1 MRANTPGFVAQRLTQ
16 ARKSFGLTGLALAEL
31 LDVTPTTISQY
42 EKGKQTPRPEVMTR
56 LCEVF
61 NFPPTF
67 FMSAVLDRGERNIMH
82 RSQSV
87 ATKTARDRA
96 EVRFEWFREIVEFLS
111 EYFDYPAL
119 NLPKLALPS
128 DFRQLTHDQIEGAAA
143 ACRKLWG
150 FGDRPI
156 ENVVLAM
163 ESNGIIVARGAL
175 GSADLDAFSEQLAG
189 DWAYAFLGVDKG
201 ISARSRFD
209 AAHEL
214 GHIILHGNVR
224 SGSFNAPKDF
234 KVLEQQAHR
243 FAAAFL
249 LPDVAFSQSIW
260 APTLDAFRAQKSY
273 WKVSIKG
280 MIVRAHQIGM
290 IDDPQYGRM
299 MINYT
304 RRFKEGE
311 PSDELVASEEPRLI
325 ARCFDTLLEEKL
337 LTREQMRAAL
347 PFPVNEIES
356 LSSLPKGYLS
366 APKADVVSLP
376 TLKKARLDIA
386 DSSAG
391 NVIVIGKFR
400 TAR

>member
-1 MRANTPGFVAQRLTQ
+1 MRANTPGFVGQRLTQ
-16 ARKSFGLTGLALAEL
+16 ARKSFGLTGMALAEL

-56 LCEVF
+56 LCELF
-61 NFPPTF
+61 KFPPTF
-67 FMSAVLDRGERNIMH
+67 FMSAVRDRGERNIMY

-111 EYFDYPAL
+111 EYFDYPVL
-119 NLPKLALPS
+119 NLPKVDLPA
-128 DFRQLTHDQIEGAAA
+128 DYKQLTREQIEAAA
-143 ACRKLWG
+143 SACRKLWG

-175 GSADLDAFSEQLAG
+175 GSTDLDAFSEQLPG
-189 DWAYAFLGVDKG
+189 DWAYAFLGDDKG
-201 ISARSRFD
+201 VPARSRFD

-214 GHIILHGNVR
+214 GHIILHRNAR

-234 KVLEQQAHR
+234 KLLEQQAHR

-290 IDDPQYGRM
+290 IGYEQYGRM

-304 RRFKEGE
+304 RRFKDGE
-311 PSDELVASEEPRLI
+311 PGDDLVASETPRLI
-325 ARCFDTLLEEKL
+325 GRCFDTLLEQRI
-337 LTREQMRAAL
+337 LTREEMRAAL
-347 PFPVNEIES
+347 PFPVGEIES

-376 TLKKARLDIA
+376 TLKKVRA
-386 DSSAG
+386 DASEQDGG
-391 NVIVIGKFR
+391 NVVVMGRFR
-400 TAR
+400 TAT